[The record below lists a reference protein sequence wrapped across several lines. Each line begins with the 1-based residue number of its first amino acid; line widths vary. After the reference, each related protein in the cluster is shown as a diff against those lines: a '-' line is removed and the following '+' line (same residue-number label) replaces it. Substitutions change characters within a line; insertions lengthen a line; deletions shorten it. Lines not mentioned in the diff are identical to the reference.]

1 LILRGF
7 VILRLFD
14 ALSLCYG
21 YNFVYCMI
29 PADVAFIVQVF
40 PMKVNAC
47 TRPGKED
54 PQAIS
59 DFVSSGGQSAA
70 QILIP

>member
-1 LILRGF
+1 
-7 VILRLFD
+7 
-14 ALSLCYG
+14 
-21 YNFVYCMI
+21 MI